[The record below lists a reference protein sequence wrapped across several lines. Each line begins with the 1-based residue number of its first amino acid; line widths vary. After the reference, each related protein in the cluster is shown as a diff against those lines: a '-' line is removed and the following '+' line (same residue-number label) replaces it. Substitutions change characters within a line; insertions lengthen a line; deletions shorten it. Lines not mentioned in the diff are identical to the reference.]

1 MTYSQLYVNL
11 KCNNQ
16 VTIGLQNTR
25 LINDAGKSA
34 YLTHNQ
40 VAERQIEKHFP
51 LRNVVLKYKQIAV
64 IDRRN
69 SAKTKKSKAFLHWA
83 LGVKVR
89 PLDITEKLQRTLESF
104 ASNLSGLASLNL
116 YAKVLIVFGQY
127 RKHNIKRF
135 GNIQA
140 QHIHECGAAME
151 MNMLEPSF
159 CHVTTLTLPSDTKE
173 AFECLAAYSGY
184 AVNRLFQPIR
194 RDYADCN
201 KWFFVWE
208 YQKRGAL
215 HLHIAHYHHCK
226 IIGAAIGEK
235 ILETWHNILCDIS
248 ENSGICL
255 FTAKQGDRCTLRKNH
270 QHQTQPMRKSVAGY
284 FSKYASK
291 AGQKEENNYV
301 RKFSQ
306 MYPPSRFWGCS
317 KQIKMIVKE
326 NSFHNCR
333 DYTEQKDFMY
343 FLFVRIH
350 KMINESNIILQKNYT
365 FKKDLT
371 QNLCV
376 AEGFRNVFY
385 LSPSDYQKLLTSV
398 RADFSCF

>member
-1 MTYSQLYVNL
+1 MTYSQLYINL
-11 KCNNQ
+11 KANNQ

-25 LINDAGKSA
+25 LINNAGKSA
-34 YLTHNQ
+34 YLTHNEI
-40 VAERQIEKHFP
+40 AESQIEKGFP
-51 LRNVVLKYKQIAV
+51 LESCIANYRMRQSYERYKRKKFLEIPLFLRQY
-64 IDRRN
+64 
-69 SAKTKKSKAFLHWA
+69 KFQKKS
-83 LGVKVR
+83 

-116 YAKVLIVFGQY
+116 YIKILIGFSQY

-140 QHIHECGAAME
+140 QRIHECGAAME
-151 MNMLEPSF
+151 INMLEPSF
-159 CHVTTLTLPSDTKE
+159 CHVTTLTLPADTKE

-184 AVNRLFQPIR
+184 AVNRLFQPVR

-317 KQIKMIVKE
+317 KQIKTIVKE

-350 KMINESNIILQKNYT
+350 KMINESSIILQKSYT

-376 AEGFRNVFY
+376 AEGFRNIFY
-385 LSPSDYQKLLTSV
+385 LSPLDYQKILTSV
-398 RADFSCF
+398 RADFACF

>member
-40 VAERQIEKHFP
+40 IAEHQIERHFP
-51 LRNVVLKYKQIAV
+51 LKNAVLKYKQLAEN
-64 IDRRN
+64 DRKN
-69 SAKTKKSKAFLHWA
+69 QAKKSKSKAFLHWA
-83 LGVKVR
+83 LGIKVP
-89 PLDITEKLQRTLESF
+89 PLDITKKLQAMLESF
-104 ASNLSGLASLNL
+104 TSNLFGLASLSL
-116 YAKVLIVFGQY
+116 CTKVLVELSQY
-127 RKHNIKRF
+127 RKHHIKKF
-135 GNIQA
+135 GNVQA
-140 QHIHECGAAME
+140 QHIHECGAALE
-151 MNMLEPSF
+151 MLSPEPKY
-159 CHVTTLTLPSDTKE
+159 CHVTTLTLPANYHE
-173 AFECLAAYSGY
+173 AFECIAAHSG
-184 AVNRLFQPIR
+184 AIINSLFQPIR
-194 RDYADCN
+194 DKYPSFN
-201 KWFFVWE
+201 YWFFVWE

-215 HLHIAHYHHCK
+215 HAHIAHYHPDEAEGAL
-226 IIGAAIGEK
+226 IGN
-235 ILETWHNILCDIS
+235 ILLEQWHKVLCDIS
-248 ENSGICL
+248 ENSGVCL
-255 FTAKQGDRCTLRKNH
+255 FTAKQGDRCTIRQNH

-301 RKFSQ
+301 RRFSQ

-317 KQIKMIVKE
+317 KQIKLIRKN

-343 FLFVRIH
+343 FLFTRIH
-350 KMINESNIILQKNYT
+350 KMISDCEIVLQKNYT

-376 AEGFRNVFY
+376 AEGFRNIFY
-385 LSPSDYQKLLTSV
+385 LLPADYQKVLASV

>member
-1 MTYSQLYVNL
+1 MTYSQLYINL

-40 VAERQIEKHFP
+40 IAEHQIEKHFP
-51 LRNVVLKYKQIAV
+51 LKNAVLKYKQIAD
-64 IDRRN
+64 IERKN
-69 SAKTKKSKAFLHWA
+69 QAKSQKSKAFLHWA
-83 LGVKVR
+83 FGIKVR
-89 PLDITEKLQRTLESF
+89 PLDITKKLQANLKSF
-104 ASNLSGLASLNL
+104 TSNLSGLASLSL
-116 YAKVLIVFGQY
+116 YAKALIVFGQY
-127 RKHNIKRF
+127 RKHHIKKF

-140 QHIHECGAAME
+140 QHIHECGAALE
-151 MNMLEPSF
+151 MLSPEPKY
-159 CHVTTLTLPSDTKE
+159 CHVTTLTLPANYHE
-173 AFECLAAYSGY
+173 AFECIAAHSG
-184 AVNRLFQPIR
+184 AIINSLFQPIR
-194 RDYADCN
+194 DKYPSFN
-201 KWFFVWE
+201 YWFFVWE

-215 HLHIAHYHHCK
+215 HAHIAHYHPDEAEGA
-226 IIGAAIGEK
+226 IIGN
-235 ILETWHNILCDIS
+235 ILLSQWHKVLCDIS

-255 FTAKQGDRCTLRKNH
+255 FTAKQGDRCTVRSNH

-317 KQIKMIVKE
+317 KQVKLIVSA

-350 KMINESNIILQKNYT
+350 KMINESTIILQKSYS

-385 LSPSDYQKLLTSV
+385 LSPVDYQKVLASV
-398 RADFSCF
+398 RRDFSCF

>member
-1 MTYSQLYVNL
+1 MTYSQLYIDL
-11 KCNNQ
+11 KVNNQ

-25 LINDAGKSA
+25 LISDAGKSA
-34 YLTHNQ
+34 YLTHNEI
-40 VAERQIEKHFP
+40 AERQIEKGFP
-51 LRNVVLKYKQIAV
+51 LESCIANYRTGQSYERYKRKKFLEIPLFLRRYKFKKNV
-64 IDRRN
+64 
-69 SAKTKKSKAFLHWA
+69 
-83 LGVKVR
+83 
-89 PLDITEKLQRTLESF
+89 PLDITKKLQANLESF
-104 ASNLSGLASLNL
+104 TANLSGLTSLSL
-116 YAKVLIVFGQY
+116 YTKILIVLGQY
-127 RKHNIKRF
+127 RKHHIKKF

-140 QHIHECGAAME
+140 QHIHECGASLE
-151 MNMLEPSF
+151 MLSPDPRF
-159 CHVTTLTLPSDTKE
+159 CHVTTLTLPANTNE
-173 AFECLAAYSGY
+173 AFECLAAHSG
-184 AVNRLFQPIR
+184 AIINSLFQPL
-194 RDYADCN
+194 RDKYPDTN
-201 KWFFVWE
+201 HWFFVWE

-215 HLHIAHYHHCK
+215 HLHIAHYHPDECEGML
-226 IIGAAIGEK
+226 IGN
-235 ILETWHNILCDIS
+235 ILIEQWHKILCDIS
-248 ENSGICL
+248 DSSGVWML
-255 FTAKQGDRCTLRKNH
+255 SAKH
-270 QHQTQPMRKSVAGY
+270 QDDYEMKDFYQHHTQPMRKSVAGY

-291 AGQKEENNYV
+291 AGQKEENNYI

-317 KQIKMIVKE
+317 KQIKTIVKE

-350 KMINESNIILQKNYT
+350 KMINESNIILQKSYS

-385 LSPSDYQKLLTSV
+385 LSPSDYQKILTSV

>member
-1 MTYSQLYVNL
+1 MTYSQLYINL
-11 KCNNQ
+11 KVNNQ
-16 VTIGLQNTR
+16 ITIGLQNTR

-34 YLTHNQ
+34 YLTHNEI
-40 VAERQIEKHFP
+40 AEKQIEKHFP
-51 LRNVVLKYKQIAV
+51 LDSCIANYRMGQSYERYK
-64 IDRRN
+64 R
-69 SAKTKKSKAFLHWA
+69 KKFLEIPLFLRQYKFQKSH
-83 LGVKVR
+83 R
-89 PLDITEKLQRTLESF
+89 LDITKKLQRTLESF

-116 YAKVLIVFGQY
+116 YAKILIEFSQY

-151 MNMLEPSF
+151 MGMGSPEY
-159 CHVTTLTLPSDTKE
+159 CHVTTLTLPADTKE
-173 AFECLAAYSGY
+173 AFECIAAYSGY

-248 ENSGICL
+248 DNSGICL

-291 AGQKEENNYV
+291 SGQKEENNYV

-317 KQIKMIVKE
+317 KQIKAIVKE

-350 KMINESNIILQKNYT
+350 KMINESTVILQKNYT

-385 LSPSDYQKLLTSV
+385 LSPSDYQKVLTRV